1 MEGFGGGG
9 GIEEA
14 SNSKGFKNLGGSS
27 SESALFDASQ
37 YAFFGKNV
45 LEEVEL
51 GGLEDENDAQ
61 FGGLDDEEY
70 RFSEREEKRRND
82 REEEQRRGGEEGLD
96 FRFEERPRR
105 SKDLRRGRGGDRDGL
120 VNLVKCCYLLLK
132 FDRVVSTPS
141 REWQRRNQA
150 SQNFEGLNR
159 VFGIT
164 VDEILI
170 EFSNAGSLG
179 DDIGSLADIDD
190 LASTFSKLNKVVHE
204 PRNAGVIGDRGSFSR
219 ESSSAAEWAQDAD
232 FSGWLDHELFDAENV
247 QEGKRWSSQPHASTR
262 LSDSKPLYRTSTYP
276 QQPQQQHFA
285 SEPIL
290 VPKSSFTSYPPP
302 GGRSQ
307 QSSPNHHSRHLNIP
321 PLAGGPQTPFSAPNL
336 SSFSSTQ
343 LHLPGL
349 PHGLHYGQPLFWG
362 PFRSLEQ
369 FATSAITSSKWINAS
384 SANVAAATAEA
395 ASSSSITFG
404 PFFSIAAQLFNAH
417 PSPPAHL
424 VNKYE
429 AMLGMGDLRDQR
441 PKSSQRGRH
450 SLRNPHHGSDTGS
463 QKSDNGWPQF
473 RSKYMTADEIESILR
488 MQHAATHSNDP
499 YVDDFYHQA
508 CIAKKSAGSRMKHH
522 FCPTHLRDLPSRAR
536 SNTEPHAYLQVDA
549 LGRVPFSSIR
559 RPRPLLEVDPPS
571 SAAGDTD
578 QKASEKPLEQEP
590 MLAARIAI
598 EDGLCL
604 LLDVDDIDRFLQ
616 FNQPQDGGTQL
627 RRRLGL
633 SPKDDLVFL
642 RLVSL
647 PKGRKLLARYLQL
660 LFPGSDLTRMVCM
673 AIFRHLRFLFGG
685 LPSDA
690 GAAET
695 TTNLARV
702 VSVCVRGMDLSA
714 LSVCL
719 VAVVCSSE
727 QPPLRPVGS
736 AAGDGASVILKSVL
750 VRATDLLVDPHAGNS
765 YSMSNRVLWQ
775 EAFDAFFALLTKY
788 CMSKYDS
795 IMQSLVMQA
804 GPNTAVIGSDA
815 ARAISKE
822 MPVEL
827 LRASLPHTNEQQ
839 RKLLM
844 DFAQRSMPVTGFNS
858 NGGNGSGHLNS
869 ESVPDLFA
877 RDDLQDSACLKVL
890 SVSCGKTPLRVPTV
904 FSCGATLDSGAVFE
918 KRTESGTVFGN
929 NVQMGYDL
937 QVTTMYDV
945 METVVDQTD
954 HVCAN
959 KHEYPLRNLAMGF
972 LAQLHRW
979 NHFCLYARMVGRRKR
994 IALADL
1000 ILKQWER
1007 RR

>member
-1 MEGFGGGG
+1 MEGFGGGGGG

-14 SNSKGFKNLGGSS
+14 SNSKGFKNLDGSS
-27 SESALFDASQ
+27 SGNALFDASQ

-45 LEEVEL
+45 MEEVEL
-51 GGLEDENDAQ
+51 GGLEDEDDAP
-61 FGGLDDEEY
+61 FIGFDDEEY
-70 RFSEREEKRRND
+70 RFSEREE
-82 REEEQRRGGEEGLD
+82 GE
-96 FRFEERPRR
+96 
-105 SKDLRRGRGGDRDGL
+105 
-120 VNLVKCCYLLLK
+120 
-132 FDRVVSTPS
+132 
-141 REWQRRNQA
+141 
-150 SQNFEGLNR
+150 
-159 VFGIT
+159 
-164 VDEILI
+164 
-170 EFSNAGSLG
+170 
-179 DDIGSLADIDD
+179 DIGSLADIDD

-232 FSGWLDHELFDAENV
+232 FPGWLDHELFDAENV

-262 LSDSKPLYRTSTYP
+262 LSDSKSLYRTSSYP
-276 QQPQQQHFA
+276 QQPQQHFS

-307 QSSPNHHSRHLNIP
+307 QSSPNHHSRYLNIP
-321 PLAGGPQTPFSAPNL
+321 SLAGGPHAPFSPPNI

-349 PHGLHYGQPLFWG
+349 PHGLHYGGNVPQFNPQGLPINSRPPNHWVNQANLFSGDHSGLLNNLLHQPLPHPNGLMPHQLMSQQQQQRLHHQAQSPLGHF
-362 PFRSLEQ
+362 
-369 FATSAITSSKWINAS
+369 SALQS
-384 SANVAAATAEA
+384 
-395 ASSSSITFG
+395 
-404 PFFSIAAQLFNAH
+404 QLFNAN

-424 VNKYE
+424 LNKYE

-441 PKSSQRGRH
+441 SKSSQRGRH
-450 SLRNPHHGSDTGS
+450 SMRHPQHGSDTGS

-499 YVDDFYHQA
+499 YVDDYYHQA

-571 SAAGDTD
+571 SAAGDGSID

-604 LLDVDDIDRFLQ
+604 LLDVDDIDRYLQ

-627 RRRLGL
+627 RRRRQVLLEGLAASLQLVDPLGKL
-633 SPKDDLVFL
+633 GHTVGLAPKDDLVFL

-660 LFPGSDLTRMVCM
+660 LFPGSDLTRIVCM

-702 VSVCVRGMDLSA
+702 VSACVRGMDLSA

-719 VAVVCSSE
+719 AAVVCSSE

-750 VRATDLLVDPHAGNS
+750 VRATDLLVDPHAGSS

-869 ESVPDLFA
+869 ESVP
-877 RDDLQDSACLKVL
+877 
-890 SVSCGKTPLRVPTV
+890 G
-904 FSCGATLDSGAVFE
+904 
-918 KRTESGTVFGN
+918 
-929 NVQMGYDL
+929 
-937 QVTTMYDV
+937 
-945 METVVDQTD
+945 
-954 HVCAN
+954 
-959 KHEYPLRNLAMGF
+959 
-972 LAQLHRW
+972 
-979 NHFCLYARMVGRRKR
+979 
-994 IALADL
+994 
-1000 ILKQWER
+1000 
-1007 RR
+1007 